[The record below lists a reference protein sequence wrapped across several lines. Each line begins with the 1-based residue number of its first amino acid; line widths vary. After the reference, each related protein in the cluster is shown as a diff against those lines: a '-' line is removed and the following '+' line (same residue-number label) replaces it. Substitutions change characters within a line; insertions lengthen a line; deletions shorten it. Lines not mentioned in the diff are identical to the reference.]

1 MSLEQL
7 IVMHNAA
14 IESMNAAQGTID
26 NLHIAMLRAKEAHA
40 AAVKTEAA
48 LRVALQAAGEAER
61 IRRATEG
68 KRGRQCP
75 ISDA

>member
-40 AAVKTEAA
+40 AAVKTEATISA
-48 LRVALQAAGEAER
+48 LVTATYNAQA
-61 IRRATEG
+61 
-68 KRGRQCP
+68 K
-75 ISDA
+75 